1 MGKNKVTGS
10 VRTGSLETPDT
21 HHGRKRLA
29 SLPFTRGKARDG
41 KGQLDCGE
49 ETTPED
55 PLQREAGFPLRPPAA
70 AVGRGHGSAGTLA

>member
-1 MGKNKVTGS
+1 MPPARPGG
-10 VRTGSLETPDT
+10 GAGEAP
-21 HHGRKRLA
+21 
-29 SLPFTRGKARDG
+29 RGKARDG